1 MNVKNRNPTPVDLEQ
16 RLSPHFTLGEMLRSG
31 TAIQLNIDN
40 MPGKNPSPFEPS
52 YDDVIENLKALA
64 VNVLE
69 PLRQRVGRVIIT
81 SGYRCQQLNEAV
93 GGVANSQYL
102 RGEAADIHFTTPE
115 IRDKYIRV
123 LLKTNFDQI
132 ILEPVNQPVKRWIHV
147 SYKRSGGNRHKFI
160 NHR

>member
-1 MNVKNRNPTPVDLEQ
+1 MNVKNRNPTSVDLEQ

-69 PLRQRVGRVIIT
+69 PQTTSRTSDHHERISLSTTQRG
-81 SGYRCQQLNEAV
+81 CW
-93 GGVANSQYL
+93 
-102 RGEAADIHFTTPE
+102 RG
-115 IRDKYIRV
+115 
-123 LLKTNFDQI
+123 
-132 ILEPVNQPVKRWIHV
+132 
-147 SYKRSGGNRHKFI
+147 S
-160 NHR
+160 